1 MNRRKYIA
9 ALGSVAAGSAFA
21 IGSSASIDIWADRET
36 SIDVVR
42 DTDGLISFSTE
53 GSENSQFATTD
64 GGTLGIDLSRA
75 SDAEGVTGFNVGAR
89 TTIDDIFRIRNQAGS
104 DQVVWIK
111 DTTDD
116 GNDLLGDEG
125 PLHFF
130 RGPLRITSTENGALG
145 ARRRVFSQIDPVPG
159 TPDAQQRLTI
169 TGLVPAQANISPD
182 PSNTQRQAWIN
193 QGHPVTVVKA
203 DGPAITDEFRTN
215 RFNNP
220 TDSNNVFLDRG
231 VVVGNSQGRYFLEP
245 GEEMVV
251 GIDADFRGFSLD
263 GDDDLVGP
271 DGTSY
276 TDPLPD
282 EIQIVSRGPD
292 DARNLAT
299 GDTEFNTVPGT
310 DEE

>member
-36 SIDVVR
+36 SIEVVR
-42 DTDGLISFSTE
+42 DTDGLISFSTAE
-53 GSENSQFATTD
+53 SENSQFASDD
-64 GGTLGIDLSRA
+64 GGTLSIDLSSA
-75 SDAEGVTGFNVGAR
+75 SDADGVNVGAR

-116 GNDLLGDEG
+116 GEDLLGDEG

-130 RGPLRITSTENGALG
+130 RGPLEITSTENGLLG
-145 ARRRVFSQIDPVPG
+145 ERRRVFSQIAPVPG
-159 TPDAQQRLTI
+159 TPDAEQRLTI
-169 TGLVPAQANISPD
+169 TGLVPAQANISPN

-203 DGPAITDEFRTN
+203 DGPAITDSFRTD
-215 RFNNP
+215 RSNNP
-220 TDSNNVFLDRG
+220 TADSNNVFLDTG
-231 VVVGNSQGRYFLEP
+231 VVVGNSQGRYLLES

-263 GDDDLVGP
+263 SDDDLVGP
-271 DGTSY
+271 DGRDYGS
-276 TDPLPD
+276 DPLPD

-292 DARNLAT
+292 DARSLAT
-299 GDTEFNTVPGT
+299 GDTEFNTVPGS
-310 DEE
+310 DGE

>member
-1 MNRRKYIA
+1 
-9 ALGSVAAGSAFA
+9 
-21 IGSSASIDIWADRET
+21 
-36 SIDVVR
+36 VR

-116 GNDLLGDEG
+116 GTDLLGDEG

-130 RGPLRITSTENGALG
+130 RGPLRITDDSGNGVVG
-145 ARRRVFSQIDPVPG
+145 ARRRVFSQIAPVPG
-159 TPDAQQRLTI
+159 TPGDEQRLTI

>member
-75 SDAEGVTGFNVGAR
+75 RDAEGVNVGAR

-116 GNDLLGDEG
+116 GTDLLGDEG

-130 RGPLRITSTENGALG
+130 RGPLRITDDSGNGVVG
-145 ARRRVFSQIDPVPG
+145 ARRRVFSQIAPVPG
-159 TPDAQQRLTI
+159 TPGDEQRLTI
-169 TGLVPAQANISPD
+169 TGLVPAQANIGPNPTD
-182 PSNTQRQAWIN
+182 DQRKAWIN
-193 QGHPVTVVKA
+193 EGHPVTDVNNGEPVIS
-203 DGPAITDEFRTN
+203 DSERTN
-215 RFNNP
+215 RD
-220 TDSNNVFLDRG
+220 TAAGTLSGVRSNN

-299 GDTEFNTVPGT
+299 GDTEFNTVPGP